1 MSEEF
6 KPITT
11 QEEFNTAIKDRLE
24 RERQKFADYEDL
36 KTQIGTLTTERDT
49 AKQQL
54 ADANDRIAKYETD
67 SVKMRIA
74 REKGIPAEMAHRLT
88 GSTEEEIAQDADAMA
103 KIFQA
108 AKGAAP
114 LFDGSQPVGDDKDA
128 GLKKLLQNLNMNS

>member
-1 MSEEF
+1 MAEF
-6 KPITT
+6 KPINT
-11 QEEFNTAIKDRLE
+11 QEEFDAAISARLE
-24 RERQKFADYEDL
+24 RERGKYADYEDL
-36 KTQIGTLTTERDT
+36 KNQVSTLTTERDT

-54 ADANDRIAKYETD
+54 ADANDKIAKYETD
-67 SVKMRIA
+67 SVKTRIA

-88 GSTEEEIAQDADAMA
+88 GNTEEEIAKDADAMA
-103 KIFQA
+103 QIFQA

>member
-1 MSEEF
+1 MAEF
-6 KPITT
+6 KPINT
-11 QEEFNTAIKDRLE
+11 QEEFDAAISARLE
-24 RERQKFADYEDL
+24 RERGKYADYEDL
-36 KTQIGTLTTERDT
+36 KTQVSTLTTERDT

-54 ADANDRIAKYETD
+54 ADANDKIAKYETD
-67 SVKMRIA
+67 SVKTRIA

-88 GSTEEEIAQDADAMA
+88 GNTEEEIAKDADAMA
-103 KIFQA
+103 QIFQA